1 MKEQEEDVLNS
12 TTKGKNFAI
21 IAAICLLAVFAYSV
35 YFIVS
40 KLNGPVYSEELGMTL
55 TFSITAGTVIGW
67 IVMFLIPATL
77 FTRNTKAVL
86 CAASA
91 YCLYRLYNLIIAF
104 SASEF
109 LFFLA
114 AAAFVIAVI
123 LTIKQNGMISFF
135 WFLPAAFLL
144 VRLIIMYANTFNN
157 QVTANLAGSLLITII
172 FDVLTLAGF
181 LFAGLWLKAAAKE

>member
-1 MKEQEEDVLNS
+1 
-12 TTKGKNFAI
+12 
-21 IAAICLLAVFAYSV
+21 
-35 YFIVS
+35 
-40 KLNGPVYSEELGMTL
+40 MTL

-91 YCLYRLYNLIIAF
+91 YCLYRLYNLITAF

-123 LTIKQNGMISFF
+123 LTII
-135 WFLPAAFLL
+135 
-144 VRLIIMYANTFNN
+144 
-157 QVTANLAGSLLITII
+157 
-172 FDVLTLAGF
+172 AGF
-181 LFAGLWLKAAAKE
+181 IPSKKAARQDPVVALRTE